1 MSENRKLGL
10 IVGMLYIIG
19 TVSGIMSVV
28 FTGRMNNLNEYFI
41 QIISKNNLYIVGTLF
56 VLCMGFS
63 LAFIPII
70 IYPILKKQSKILA
83 VGYVIFRGALETV
96 IYMAIFICMLLLLE
110 IGKNI
115 NEFENIGL
123 IVFKLRELCTLV
135 LVYVFSIGA
144 LILYTVLYK
153 SKLLPHWLSLWG
165 IIAIILHFLT
175 GLFQIFG
182 ILTEESILSNIM
194 NFPIFL
200 QEMVMAIW
208 LIIKGFNYDLNK
220 GNNEV
225 RAYGT

>member
-10 IVGMLYIIG
+10 IVGILYIIG
-19 TVSGIMSVV
+19 TVSGIMSVL
-28 FTGRMNNLNEYFI
+28 FTGRINNLDEYFI
-41 QIISKNNLYIVGTLF
+41 QIISKKNLYVVGTLF

-70 IYPILKKQSKILA
+70 IFPILKKQSKILA
-83 VGYVIFRGALETV
+83 IGYVIFRGALETV
-96 IYMAIFICMLLLLE
+96 IYIAIFVCMLLLLE

-115 NEFENIGL
+115 NEFENIGF

-144 LILYTVLYK
+144 LILYTGLYK

-175 GLFQIFG
+175 GVFQVFG
-182 ILTEESILSNIM
+182 LLTEESILSNIM

-200 QEMVMAIW
+200 QEMVMAIL
-208 LIIKGFNYDLNK
+208 LIIKGFNSDFNK
-220 GNNEV
+220 GNNRV